1 MSQIVNLQR
10 VSMSS
15 KATQLRSGAVGRVR
29 LWLQSRFWGLLTV
42 ILGSAIWH
50 QDGIRASVCRAFTTR
65 SQVQQLVTL
74 VRRTGR
80 ALGGNTI
87 AVYREPSIRNWAKIV
102 LPSDALKNARLDR
115 L

>member
-29 LWLQSRFWGLLTV
+29 LWLQSRFWGPADSNTWKLHLAP
-42 ILGSAIWH
+42 GWY
-50 QDGIRASVCRAFTTR
+50 QGESVPRIH
-65 SQVQQLVTL
+65 QVQQLVTL